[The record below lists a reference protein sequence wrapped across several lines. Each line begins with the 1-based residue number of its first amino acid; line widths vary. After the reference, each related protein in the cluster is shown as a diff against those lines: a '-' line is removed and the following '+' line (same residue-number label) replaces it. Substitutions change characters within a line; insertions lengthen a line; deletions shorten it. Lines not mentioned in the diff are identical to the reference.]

1 VCYNVS
7 LIDKGMNMAG
17 KATSVYLSV
26 VDKKT
31 HITSESRKFF
41 KMAELNAY
49 ISTEEFKE
57 KYPLDVYYIVKETY

>member
-1 VCYNVS
+1 
-7 LIDKGMNMAG
+7 MAG

-31 HITSESRKFF
+31 HMTTESKKFF

-57 KYPLDVYYIVKETY
+57 KYPLDVYYLVKETF

>member
-1 VCYNVS
+1 
-7 LIDKGMNMAG
+7 MAG

-49 ISTEEFKE
+49 IGTEEFKE

>member
-1 VCYNVS
+1 
-7 LIDKGMNMAG
+7 MAG

-31 HITSESRKFF
+31 HMTTESKKFF

-57 KYPLDVYYIVKETY
+57 KYPLDVYYF